1 MRPDIKVWNPEN
13 PAQWNKT
20 LAWTTVWLSTF
31 SLTFGFCAWFLVP
44 SLAPRLNEIGFSL
57 RKLCKMLDSS
67 QWPLET

>member
-31 SLTFGFCAWFLVP
+31 SLTFGFCDWFLVDT
-44 SLAPRLNEIGFSL
+44 LAPR
-57 RKLCKMLDSS
+57 
-67 QWPLET
+67 

>member
-44 SLAPRLNEIGFSL
+44 SLAPRLMKSAFL
-57 RKLCKMLDSS
+57 
-67 QWPLET
+67 

>member
-31 SLTFGFCAWFLVP
+31 SLTLGFCAWFL
-44 SLAPRLNEIGFSL
+44 SRLSL
-57 RKLCKMLDSS
+57 RD
-67 QWPLET
+67 